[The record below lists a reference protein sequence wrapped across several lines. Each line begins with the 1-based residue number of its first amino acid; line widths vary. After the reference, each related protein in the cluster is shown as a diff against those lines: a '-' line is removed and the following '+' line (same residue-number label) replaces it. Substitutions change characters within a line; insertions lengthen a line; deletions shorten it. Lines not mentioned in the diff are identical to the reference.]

1 MNFVKLVPVAV
12 VALLNGCL
20 SVGCQSFQTDK
31 TFDILHGM
39 AVETQKSLANGA
51 TQQFSVSAQGINPTL
66 KTSVGVEYYAKVGY
80 DGLAGQVT
88 ASGAGVKA
96 PISEADAATIRS
108 ILQDTTLGDRERQ
121 ERIGK
126 IVQGAL
132 APQK

>member
-1 MNFVKLVPVAV
+1 
-12 VALLNGCL
+12 
-20 SVGCQSFQTDK
+20 
-31 TFDILHGM
+31 
-39 AVETQKSLANGA
+39 
-51 TQQFSVSAQGINPTL
+51 
-66 KTSVGVEYYAKVGY
+66 VEYYAKVGY